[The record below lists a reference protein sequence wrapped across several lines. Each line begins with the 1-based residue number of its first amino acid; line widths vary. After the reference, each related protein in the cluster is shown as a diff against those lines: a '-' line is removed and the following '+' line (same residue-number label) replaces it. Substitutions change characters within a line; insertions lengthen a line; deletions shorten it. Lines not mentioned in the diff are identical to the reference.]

1 MFNKKLFNELKSE
14 KVQILKLLLIK
25 ILQMT
30 TNVAMIFLIGK
41 SIEALISSSFSG
53 SKFILF
59 MLLIMGLN
67 IFLIKIEAGIS
78 YKASYR
84 IKNNLR
90 ERLMKKVFS
99 FKMEYGSKVSI
110 SEVINLGVEGIEQL
124 NLFYSALL
132 PQLLF
137 ALIGPVILF
146 CILSFLNFKIAIIML
161 LLIPLIPIAIMMVQK
176 LAKKVVKTYWKSYT
190 NLSEVF
196 IDFLYGLTSLEVFNA
211 DEDYNDLLNEKAED
225 FRVKTMKLLMMQLN
239 NITVLDLI
247 SYAGSALGII
257 LSIYY
262 YSKGQLSI
270 FAAFSFILL
279 SQEFFLP
286 LRRLGALFHVA
297 MNGITAANSLF
308 EILDLES
315 IEDFKNLIQDEK
327 VDVEVKN
334 LNFSYGEKEILKD
347 LNMKIKSNKI
357 TAIVGES
364 GCGKSTLAKLVGGF
378 ERNYDGE
385 ILYNGLSEIS
395 NDSLNENIMLVDNNP
410 YFFKESLR
418 YNLKMANKNADDDK
432 LRQVLEE
439 VGLYSYFKNIGGL
452 DSILESAGN
461 NLSGGQKQRLAI
473 GRALLKEPKILILD
487 ESISNI
493 DKESEDLILNLI
505 QKLKE
510 KMTIILITHRL
521 NTVLQADY
529 IYYLDNKKV
538 AEEGSFEEIS
548 KGELFSG
555 IYKYQRELEMW
566 GLNEEINWIQ
576 KFNRKTP
583 ISCGW
588 SKVTNV
594 FCHIFWRKW
603 THICDHVAITRLI
616 LPK

>member
-1 MFNKKLFNELKSE
+1 MFNKKLLNELKSE
-14 KVQILKLLLIK
+14 KIQILKLLLIK
-25 ILQMT
+25 IIQMT
-30 TNVAMIFLIGK
+30 ANVAMIFLMGK

-59 MLLIMGLN
+59 MILIIGLN
-67 IFLIKIEAGIS
+67 IFLIKIEASIS

-84 IKNNLR
+84 IKNTLR
-90 ERLMKKVFS
+90 KRLMKKVFS
-99 FKMEYGSKVSI
+99 FKMEYGSKISI

-137 ALIGPVILF
+137 SLIGPLILF
-146 CILSFLNFKIAIIML
+146 FILSFLNFKIAIIML

-211 DEDYNDLLNEKAED
+211 DEDYNDLLNAKAED

-247 SYAGSALGII
+247 SYVGSALGII

-262 YSKGQLSI
+262 YSKGQLSV

-286 LRRLGALFHVA
+286 LRKLGALFHVA

-308 EILDLES
+308 EILDLDS
-315 IEDFKNLIQDEK
+315 IEDFEDLIQDEK
-327 VDVEVKN
+327 VDIEVRN

-364 GCGKSTLAKLVGGF
+364 GCGKSTLAKLVGGL

-410 YFFKESLR
+410 YFFRESLR
-418 YNLKMANKNADDDK
+418 YNLKITNKNADDDK
-432 LRQVLEE
+432 LIEVLEE
-439 VGLYSYFKNIGGL
+439 VGLYSYFKNVGSL

-473 GRALLKEPKILILD
+473 GRVLLKEPKILILD

-521 NTVLQADY
+521 NTVLHADY

-555 IYKYQRELEMW
+555 IYRYQRELEMW
-566 GLNEEINWIQ
+566 GLNEKINWI
-576 KFNRKTP
+576 
-583 ISCGW
+583 
-588 SKVTNV
+588 
-594 FCHIFWRKW
+594 
-603 THICDHVAITRLI
+603 
-616 LPK
+616 

>member
-14 KVQILKLLLIK
+14 KLQILKLLLIK

-137 ALIGPVILF
+137 SLIGPLILF
-146 CILSFLNFKIAIIML
+146 CLLSFLNFQIAIIML

-176 LAKKVVKTYWKSYT
+176 LAKKIVKTYWKSYT

-211 DEDYNDLLNEKAED
+211 DEDYNDLLNQKAED

-308 EILDLES
+308 EILEIES
-315 IEDFKNLIQDEK
+315 IEDFKNLIQDER

-334 LNFSYGEKEILKD
+334 LNFSYGEKEILKG

-418 YNLKMANKNADDDK
+418 YNLKIANKNADDDK

-493 DKESEDLILNLI
+493 DKESEDLILDLI

-555 IYKYQRELEMW
+555 IYRYQRELEMW
-566 GLNEEINWIQ
+566 GLNEEINWI
-576 KFNRKTP
+576 
-583 ISCGW
+583 
-588 SKVTNV
+588 
-594 FCHIFWRKW
+594 
-603 THICDHVAITRLI
+603 
-616 LPK
+616 

>member
-14 KVQILKLLLIK
+14 KLQILKLLLIK

-67 IFLIKIEAGIS
+67 IFLIKIEASIS

-137 ALIGPVILF
+137 SLIGPLILF

-176 LAKKVVKTYWKSYT
+176 IAKKVVKTYWKSYT

-211 DEDYNDLLNEKAED
+211 DEDYNDLLNQKAED

-308 EILDLES
+308 EILEIES
-315 IEDFKNLIQDEK
+315 IEDFENLIQDER

-334 LNFSYGEKEILKD
+334 LNFSYGEKEILRD

-418 YNLKMANKNADDDK
+418 YNLKIANKNADDEK
-432 LRQVLEE
+432 LIEVLEE

-473 GRALLKEPKILILD
+473 GRALLKGPKILILD

-566 GLNEEINWIQ
+566 GLNEEINWI
-576 KFNRKTP
+576 
-583 ISCGW
+583 
-588 SKVTNV
+588 
-594 FCHIFWRKW
+594 
-603 THICDHVAITRLI
+603 
-616 LPK
+616 

>member
-14 KVQILKLLLIK
+14 KLQILKLLLIK

-99 FKMEYGSKVSI
+99 FKMEYGSKISI

-137 ALIGPVILF
+137 SLIGPLILF
-146 CILSFLNFKIAIIML
+146 CILSFLNIKIAIIML
-161 LLIPLIPIAIMMVQK
+161 LLIPLIPLAIMMVQK

-262 YSKGQLSI
+262 YSRGQLSI
-270 FAAFSFILL
+270 FSAFSFILL

-308 EILDLES
+308 EILEIES

-364 GCGKSTLAKLVGGF
+364 GCGKSTLAKLIGGF

-432 LRQVLEE
+432 LRKILEE

-473 GRALLKEPKILILD
+473 GRVLLKEPKILILD

-566 GLNEEINWIQ
+566 GLNEEINWI
-576 KFNRKTP
+576 
-583 ISCGW
+583 
-588 SKVTNV
+588 
-594 FCHIFWRKW
+594 
-603 THICDHVAITRLI
+603 
-616 LPK
+616 

>member
-14 KVQILKLLLIK
+14 KIQILKLLLIK

-30 TNVAMIFLIGK
+30 TNVAMVFLIGK
-41 SIEALISSSFSG
+41 SIEALISSSFIG

-59 MLLIMGLN
+59 MLLIIGLN
-67 IFLIKIEAGIS
+67 IFLIKIEASIS

-137 ALIGPVILF
+137 SLIGPLILF
-146 CILSFLNFKIAIIML
+146 CLLSFLNFKIAIIML

-196 IDFLYGLTSLEVFNA
+196 IDFLYGLTNLEVFNA

-262 YSKGQLSI
+262 YSKGQLSV

-334 LNFSYGEKEILKD
+334 LSFSYGEKEILKD

-418 YNLKMANKNADDDK
+418 YNLKIANKNADDEK
-432 LRQVLEE
+432 LIEVLEE

-510 KMTIILITHRL
+510 EMTIILITHRL

-555 IYKYQRELEMW
+555 IYRYQRELEMW
-566 GLNEEINWIQ
+566 GLNEEINWI
-576 KFNRKTP
+576 
-583 ISCGW
+583 
-588 SKVTNV
+588 
-594 FCHIFWRKW
+594 
-603 THICDHVAITRLI
+603 
-616 LPK
+616 

>member
-14 KVQILKLLLIK
+14 KLQILKLLLIK

-59 MLLIMGLN
+59 MLLIIGLN
-67 IFLIKIEAGIS
+67 IFLIKIESSIS

-137 ALIGPVILF
+137 SLIGPLILF

-161 LLIPLIPIAIMMVQK
+161 LLIPLIPLAIMMVQK

-247 SYAGSALGII
+247 SYTGSALGII

-308 EILDLES
+308 EILEIES
-315 IEDFKNLIQDEK
+315 IEDFKNVLKDEK

-334 LNFSYGEKEILKD
+334 LSFSYGEKEILKD

-418 YNLKMANKNADDDK
+418 YNLKIANKNADDEK
-432 LRQVLEE
+432 LIEVLEE

-510 KMTIILITHRL
+510 EMTIILITHRL

-555 IYKYQRELEMW
+555 IYRYQRELEMW
-566 GLNEEINWIQ
+566 GLNEEINWI
-576 KFNRKTP
+576 
-583 ISCGW
+583 
-588 SKVTNV
+588 
-594 FCHIFWRKW
+594 
-603 THICDHVAITRLI
+603 
-616 LPK
+616 

>member
-357 TAIVGES
+357 TAIVGKS

-566 GLNEEINWIQ
+566 GLNEEIN
-576 KFNRKTP
+576 
-583 ISCGW
+583 
-588 SKVTNV
+588 
-594 FCHIFWRKW
+594 
-603 THICDHVAITRLI
+603 
-616 LPK
+616 

>member
-14 KVQILKLLLIK
+14 KIQILKLLLIK
-25 ILQMT
+25 IIQMT

-59 MLLIMGLN
+59 MLLLIGLN
-67 IFLIKIEAGIS
+67 IFLIKIEASIS

-99 FKMEYGSKVSI
+99 FKMEYGSKISI

-137 ALIGPVILF
+137 SLIGPLILF

-176 LAKKVVKTYWKSYT
+176 LAKKIVKTYWKSYT

-211 DEDYNDLLNEKAED
+211 DEDYNDLLNQKAED

-262 YSKGQLSI
+262 YSKGQLSV

-308 EILDLES
+308 EILEIES
-315 IEDFKNLIQDEK
+315 IEDFKNLIQDER

-334 LNFSYGEKEILKD
+334 LNFSYGEKEILKG

-418 YNLKMANKNADDDK
+418 YNLKIANKNVDDEK
-432 LRQVLEE
+432 LIEVLEE

-510 KMTIILITHRL
+510 KMSIILITHRL

-555 IYKYQRELEMW
+555 IYRYQRGLEMW
-566 GLNEEINWIQ
+566 GLNEEIN
-576 KFNRKTP
+576 
-583 ISCGW
+583 
-588 SKVTNV
+588 
-594 FCHIFWRKW
+594 
-603 THICDHVAITRLI
+603 
-616 LPK
+616 

>member
-1 MFNKKLFNELKSE
+1 MFNKKLFNELRSE
-14 KVQILKLLLIK
+14 KIQILKLLLIK
-25 ILQMT
+25 IIQMA

-41 SIEALISSSFSG
+41 SIESVINANFSG
-53 SKFILF
+53 LKYIIL
-59 MLLIMGLN
+59 MLLIIGLN
-67 IFLIKIEAGIS
+67 IFLIKIEASIS

-84 IKNNLR
+84 IKNTLR

-99 FKMEYGSKVSI
+99 FKMEYGSKISI

-137 ALIGPVILF
+137 SLIGPLILF
-146 CILSFLNFKIAIIML
+146 FILSFLNFKIAIIML

-262 YSKGQLSI
+262 YSKGQLSV
-270 FAAFSFILL
+270 FVAFSFILL

-308 EILDLES
+308 EILELES
-315 IEDFKNLIQDEK
+315 IEDFKDVIKEEK
-327 VDVEVKN
+327 VDVEIRN
-334 LNFSYGEKEILKD
+334 LNFSYKEKEGLKD

-364 GCGKSTLAKLVGGF
+364 GCGKSTLAKLVAGL
-378 ERNYDGE
+378 EINYDGE

-418 YNLKMANKNADDDK
+418 YNLKIANKNADDDK
-432 LRQVLEE
+432 LIEVLEE

-473 GRALLKEPKILILD
+473 GRVLLKEPKILILD

-555 IYKYQRELEMW
+555 IYRYQRELEMW
-566 GLNEEINWIQ
+566 GLNEEINWI
-576 KFNRKTP
+576 
-583 ISCGW
+583 
-588 SKVTNV
+588 
-594 FCHIFWRKW
+594 
-603 THICDHVAITRLI
+603 
-616 LPK
+616 

>member
-14 KVQILKLLLIK
+14 KIQILKLLLIK
-25 ILQMT
+25 IIQMT

-59 MLLIMGLN
+59 MLLLIGLN
-67 IFLIKIEAGIS
+67 IFLIKIEASIS

-99 FKMEYGSKVSI
+99 FKMEYGSKISI

-137 ALIGPVILF
+137 SLIGPIILF
-146 CILSFLNFKIAIIML
+146 CILSFLDFKIAIIML
-161 LLIPLIPIAIMMVQK
+161 LLIPLIPLAIMMVQK
-176 LAKKVVKTYWKSYT
+176 VAKKVVKTYWKSYT

-262 YSKGQLSI
+262 YSRGQLSV

-308 EILDLES
+308 EILEIES
-315 IEDFKNLIQDEK
+315 IEDFEDLLKDEK

-334 LNFSYGEKEILKD
+334 LSFSYGEKEVLKD

-395 NDSLNENIMLVDNNP
+395 NDSLNENIMLVDNTP

-432 LRQVLEE
+432 LRKVLEE

-473 GRALLKEPKILILD
+473 GRALLKGPKILILD

-566 GLNEEINWIQ
+566 GLNEEIN
-576 KFNRKTP
+576 
-583 ISCGW
+583 
-588 SKVTNV
+588 
-594 FCHIFWRKW
+594 
-603 THICDHVAITRLI
+603 
-616 LPK
+616 

>member
-14 KVQILKLLLIK
+14 KIQILKLLLIK
-25 ILQMT
+25 IIQMT

-59 MLLIMGLN
+59 MLLLIGLN
-67 IFLIKIEAGIS
+67 IFLIKIEASIS

-99 FKMEYGSKVSI
+99 FKMEYGSKISI

-137 ALIGPVILF
+137 SLIGPIILF
-146 CILSFLNFKIAIIML
+146 CILSFLDFKIAIIML
-161 LLIPLIPIAIMMVQK
+161 LLIPLIPLAIMMVQK

-262 YSKGQLSI
+262 YSRGQLSV

-308 EILDLES
+308 EILEIES
-315 IEDFKNLIQDEK
+315 IEDFEDLLKDEK

-334 LNFSYGEKEILKD
+334 LSFSYGEKEVLKD
-347 LNMKIKSNKI
+347 LNMKITSNKI

-432 LRQVLEE
+432 LIEVLEE

-555 IYKYQRELEMW
+555 IYRYQKELEMW
-566 GLNEEINWIQ
+566 GLNEEINWI
-576 KFNRKTP
+576 
-583 ISCGW
+583 
-588 SKVTNV
+588 
-594 FCHIFWRKW
+594 
-603 THICDHVAITRLI
+603 
-616 LPK
+616 

>member
-14 KVQILKLLLIK
+14 KLQILKLLLIK
-25 ILQMT
+25 IIQMT

-67 IFLIKIEAGIS
+67 IFLIKIEASIS

-99 FKMEYGSKVSI
+99 FKMEYGSKISI

-137 ALIGPVILF
+137 ALIGPIILF

-262 YSKGQLSI
+262 YYKGQLSV

-308 EILDLES
+308 EILEIES

-334 LNFSYGEKEILKD
+334 LSFSYGGKEILKD

-378 ERNYDGE
+378 ERNYDGD

-432 LRQVLEE
+432 LIEVLEE

-529 IYYLDNKKV
+529 IYYLDNKKI

-555 IYKYQRELEMW
+555 IYRYQRELEMW
-566 GLNEEINWIQ
+566 GLNEEINWI
-576 KFNRKTP
+576 
-583 ISCGW
+583 
-588 SKVTNV
+588 
-594 FCHIFWRKW
+594 
-603 THICDHVAITRLI
+603 
-616 LPK
+616 

>member
-1 MFNKKLFNELKSE
+1 MFNKKLFNELRSE
-14 KVQILKLLLIK
+14 KIQILKLLLIK
-25 ILQMT
+25 IIQMA

-41 SIEALISSSFSG
+41 SIESVINANFSG
-53 SKFILF
+53 LKYIIL
-59 MLLIMGLN
+59 MLLIIGLN
-67 IFLIKIEAGIS
+67 IFLIKIESSIS
-78 YKASYR
+78 YNASYR
-84 IKNNLR
+84 IKNTLR
-90 ERLMKKVFS
+90 ERLINKVFS
-99 FKMEYGSKVSI
+99 FKMEYGSKISI

-137 ALIGPVILF
+137 SLIGPVILF
-146 CILSFLNFKIAIIML
+146 IILSFLNLKIALTMFL
-161 LLIPLIPIAIMMVQK
+161 LVPLIPIAIIMVQK
-176 LAKKVVKTYWKSYT
+176 IAKKVVKNYWKSYT

-196 IDFLYGLTSLEVFNA
+196 IDFLYGLTNLEVFNA
-211 DEDYNDLLNEKAED
+211 DEEYNNLLNEKAED
-225 FRVKTMKLLMMQLN
+225 FRIKTMKVLMMQLN

-262 YSKGQLSI
+262 YSKGQLSV
-270 FAAFSFILL
+270 FVAFSFILL

-308 EILDLES
+308 EILEIES
-315 IEDFKNLIQDEK
+315 IEDFEDVIKDEK

-334 LNFSYGEKEILKD
+334 LSFSYREKEILKD

-432 LRQVLEE
+432 LIEVLEE
-439 VGLYSYFKNIGGL
+439 VGLYSYFKNTGGL

-473 GRALLKEPKILILD
+473 GRVLLKEPKILILD

-538 AEEGSFEEIS
+538 AEEGSFEELS

-566 GLNEEINWIQ
+566 GLNEEIN
-576 KFNRKTP
+576 
-583 ISCGW
+583 
-588 SKVTNV
+588 
-594 FCHIFWRKW
+594 
-603 THICDHVAITRLI
+603 
-616 LPK
+616 

>member
-14 KVQILKLLLIK
+14 KLQILKLLLIK

-67 IFLIKIEAGIS
+67 IFLIKIEASIS

-137 ALIGPVILF
+137 SLIGPLILF
-146 CILSFLNFKIAIIML
+146 CILSFLNFQIAIIML
-161 LLIPLIPIAIMMVQK
+161 LLIPLIPLAIMMVQK

-262 YSKGQLSI
+262 YSRGQLSI

-308 EILDLES
+308 EILEIES
-315 IEDFKNLIQDEK
+315 IEDFKNLIQYEK

-385 ILYNGLSEIS
+385 ILYSGLIKIS

-432 LRQVLEE
+432 LIEVLEE

-529 IYYLDNKKV
+529 IYYLDDKKV

-555 IYKYQRELEMW
+555 IYRYQRELEMW
-566 GLNEEINWIQ
+566 GLNEEIN
-576 KFNRKTP
+576 
-583 ISCGW
+583 
-588 SKVTNV
+588 
-594 FCHIFWRKW
+594 
-603 THICDHVAITRLI
+603 
-616 LPK
+616 

>member
-14 KVQILKLLLIK
+14 KLQILKLLLIK

-67 IFLIKIEAGIS
+67 IFLIKIEASIS

-137 ALIGPVILF
+137 SLIGPLILF

-239 NITVLDLI
+239 NITALDLI

-262 YSKGQLSI
+262 YSKGQLSV

-308 EILDLES
+308 EILEIES
-315 IEDFKNLIQDEK
+315 IEDFKNVLKDEK

-364 GCGKSTLAKLVGGF
+364 GCGKSTLAKLIGGF

-418 YNLKMANKNADDDK
+418 YNLKIANKNADDDK
-432 LRQVLEE
+432 LIEVLEE

-555 IYKYQRELEMW
+555 IYRYQRELEMW
-566 GLNEEINWIQ
+566 GLNEEIN
-576 KFNRKTP
+576 
-583 ISCGW
+583 
-588 SKVTNV
+588 
-594 FCHIFWRKW
+594 
-603 THICDHVAITRLI
+603 
-616 LPK
+616 

>member
-14 KVQILKLLLIK
+14 KLQILKLLLIK

-59 MLLIMGLN
+59 MLLIIGLN
-67 IFLIKIEAGIS
+67 IFLIKIEASIS

-84 IKNNLR
+84 IKNTLR

-137 ALIGPVILF
+137 SLIGPLILF

-247 SYAGSALGII
+247 SYTGSALGII

-308 EILDLES
+308 EILEIES
-315 IEDFKNLIQDEK
+315 IEDFKNVLKDEK

-334 LNFSYGEKEILKD
+334 LSFSYGEKEILKD

-378 ERNYDGE
+378 ERNYNGE

-432 LRQVLEE
+432 LIEVLEE

-555 IYKYQRELEMW
+555 IYRYQKELEMW
-566 GLNEEINWIQ
+566 GLNEEIN
-576 KFNRKTP
+576 
-583 ISCGW
+583 
-588 SKVTNV
+588 
-594 FCHIFWRKW
+594 
-603 THICDHVAITRLI
+603 
-616 LPK
+616 

>member
-14 KVQILKLLLIK
+14 KIQILKLLLIK

-59 MLLIMGLN
+59 MLILIGLN
-67 IFLIKIEAGIS
+67 VFLIKIEASIS

-137 ALIGPVILF
+137 SLIGPLILF
-146 CILSFLNFKIAIIML
+146 CILSFLNIKIAIIML

-262 YSKGQLSI
+262 YSKGQLSV

-327 VDVEVKN
+327 VGVEVKN

-364 GCGKSTLAKLVGGF
+364 GCGKSTLAKLIGGL

-385 ILYNGLSEIS
+385 MLYNGLSEIS

-432 LRQVLEE
+432 LIEVLEE

-521 NTVLQADY
+521 NTVLQADH

-548 KGELFSG
+548 NGELFSG
-555 IYKYQRELEMW
+555 IYRYQRELEMW
-566 GLNEEINWIQ
+566 GLNEEIN
-576 KFNRKTP
+576 
-583 ISCGW
+583 
-588 SKVTNV
+588 
-594 FCHIFWRKW
+594 
-603 THICDHVAITRLI
+603 
-616 LPK
+616 

>member
-1 MFNKKLFNELKSE
+1 MFNKKLFNELRSE
-14 KVQILKLLLIK
+14 KIQILKLLLIK
-25 ILQMT
+25 IIQMA

-41 SIEALISSSFSG
+41 SIESVINANFSG
-53 SKFILF
+53 LKYIIL
-59 MLLIMGLN
+59 MLLIIGLN
-67 IFLIKIEAGIS
+67 IFLIKIESSIS
-78 YKASYR
+78 YNASYR
-84 IKNNLR
+84 IKNTLR
-90 ERLMKKVFS
+90 ERLINKVFS
-99 FKMEYGSKVSI
+99 FKMEYGSKISI

-137 ALIGPVILF
+137 SLIGPLILF
-146 CILSFLNFKIAIIML
+146 FILSFLNFKIAIIML
-161 LLIPLIPIAIMMVQK
+161 LLIPLIPLAIMMVQK

-262 YSKGQLSI
+262 YSKGQISV
-270 FAAFSFILL
+270 FTAFSFILL

-308 EILDLES
+308 EILEIES
-315 IEDFKNLIQDEK
+315 IEDFEDVIKDEK

-334 LNFSYGEKEILKD
+334 LSFSYREKEILKD

-432 LRQVLEE
+432 LIEVLEE
-439 VGLYSYFKNIGGL
+439 VGLYSYFKNTGGL

-473 GRALLKEPKILILD
+473 GRVLLKEPKILILD

-538 AEEGSFEEIS
+538 AEEGSFEELS

-566 GLNEEINWIQ
+566 GLNEEIN
-576 KFNRKTP
+576 
-583 ISCGW
+583 
-588 SKVTNV
+588 
-594 FCHIFWRKW
+594 
-603 THICDHVAITRLI
+603 
-616 LPK
+616 

>member
-14 KVQILKLLLIK
+14 KLQILKLLLIK

-59 MLLIMGLN
+59 MLLIIGLN
-67 IFLIKIEAGIS
+67 IFLIKIEASIS

-84 IKNNLR
+84 IKNTLR

-137 ALIGPVILF
+137 SLIGPLILF
-146 CILSFLNFKIAIIML
+146 FILSFLNFKIAIIML

-262 YSKGQLSI
+262 YSRGQLSV

-315 IEDFKNLIQDEK
+315 IEDFKNIIQDEK

-395 NDSLNENIMLVDNNP
+395 NDSLNENIMLVDNTP

-432 LRQVLEE
+432 LIEVLEE

-473 GRALLKEPKILILD
+473 GRVLLKEPKILILD

-555 IYKYQRELEMW
+555 IYRYQRELEMW
-566 GLNEEINWIQ
+566 GLNEEIN
-576 KFNRKTP
+576 
-583 ISCGW
+583 
-588 SKVTNV
+588 
-594 FCHIFWRKW
+594 
-603 THICDHVAITRLI
+603 
-616 LPK
+616 

>member
-14 KVQILKLLLIK
+14 KLQILKLLLIK

-59 MLLIMGLN
+59 MLLIIGLN
-67 IFLIKIEAGIS
+67 IFLIKIEASIS

-137 ALIGPVILF
+137 SLIGPLILF

-161 LLIPLIPIAIMMVQK
+161 LLIPLIPLAIMMVQK

-262 YSKGQLSI
+262 YSKGQLSV

-308 EILDLES
+308 EILEIES

-334 LNFSYGEKEILKD
+334 LSFSYREKEILKD

-432 LRQVLEE
+432 LIEVLEE
-439 VGLYSYFKNIGGL
+439 VGLYSYFKNTGGL

-473 GRALLKEPKILILD
+473 GRVLLKEPKILILD

-538 AEEGSFEEIS
+538 AEEGSFEELS

-566 GLNEEINWIQ
+566 GLNEEINWI
-576 KFNRKTP
+576 
-583 ISCGW
+583 
-588 SKVTNV
+588 
-594 FCHIFWRKW
+594 
-603 THICDHVAITRLI
+603 
-616 LPK
+616 

>member
-1 MFNKKLFNELKSE
+1 
-14 KVQILKLLLIK
+14 
-25 ILQMT
+25 MT
-30 TNVAMIFLIGK
+30 SNVAMIFLIGK

-59 MLLIMGLN
+59 MLLLIGLN
-67 IFLIKIEAGIS
+67 IFLIKIEASIS

-84 IKNNLR
+84 IKNTLR

-99 FKMEYGSKVSI
+99 FKMEYGNKISI

-137 ALIGPVILF
+137 SLIGPLILF

-161 LLIPLIPIAIMMVQK
+161 LLIPLIPLAIMMVQK

-262 YSKGQLSI
+262 YSKGQLSV

-308 EILDLES
+308 EILEIES
-315 IEDFKNLIQDEK
+315 IEDFEEVLKDEK

-334 LNFSYGEKEILKD
+334 LSFSYGEKKILKD

-432 LRQVLEE
+432 LIEVLEE
-439 VGLYSYFKNIGGL
+439 VGLYSYFKNTGGL

-473 GRALLKEPKILILD
+473 GRVLLKEPKILILD

-566 GLNEEINWIQ
+566 GLNEEIN
-576 KFNRKTP
+576 
-583 ISCGW
+583 
-588 SKVTNV
+588 
-594 FCHIFWRKW
+594 
-603 THICDHVAITRLI
+603 
-616 LPK
+616 

>member
-14 KVQILKLLLIK
+14 KLQILKLLLIK

-59 MLLIMGLN
+59 MLLIIGLN

-137 ALIGPVILF
+137 ALIGPIILF

-247 SYAGSALGII
+247 SYTGSALGII

-308 EILDLES
+308 EILEIES
-315 IEDFKNLIQDEK
+315 IDDFEDLLKDEK

-334 LNFSYGEKEILKD
+334 LSFSYGEKEVLKD

-432 LRQVLEE
+432 LIEVLEE

-493 DKESEDLILNLI
+493 DKESEDLILDLI

-555 IYKYQRELEMW
+555 IYRYQRELEMW
-566 GLNEEINWIQ
+566 GLNEEIN
-576 KFNRKTP
+576 
-583 ISCGW
+583 
-588 SKVTNV
+588 
-594 FCHIFWRKW
+594 
-603 THICDHVAITRLI
+603 
-616 LPK
+616 

>member
-1 MFNKKLFNELKSE
+1 MFNKKLFNELRSE
-14 KVQILKLLLIK
+14 KIQILKLLLIK
-25 ILQMT
+25 IIQMA

-41 SIEALISSSFSG
+41 SIESVINANFSG
-53 SKFILF
+53 LKYIIL
-59 MLLIMGLN
+59 MLLIIGLN
-67 IFLIKIEAGIS
+67 IFLIKIESSIS
-78 YKASYR
+78 YNASYR
-84 IKNNLR
+84 IKNTLR
-90 ERLMKKVFS
+90 ERLINKVFS
-99 FKMEYGSKVSI
+99 FKMEYGSKISI

-137 ALIGPVILF
+137 SLIGPVILF
-146 CILSFLNFKIAIIML
+146 IILSFLNLKIAITMFL
-161 LLIPLIPIAIMMVQK
+161 LVPLIPIAIIMVQK
-176 LAKKVVKTYWKSYT
+176 IAKKVVKNYWKSYT

-225 FRVKTMKLLMMQLN
+225 FRVKTMKVLMMQLN

-262 YSKGQLSI
+262 YSRGQLSV

-308 EILDLES
+308 EILEIES
-315 IEDFKNLIQDEK
+315 IEDFEDVIKDEK

-334 LNFSYGEKEILKD
+334 LSFSYREKEILKD

-432 LRQVLEE
+432 LIEVLEE
-439 VGLYSYFKNIGGL
+439 VGLYSYFKNTGGL

-473 GRALLKEPKILILD
+473 GRVLLKEPKILILD

-538 AEEGSFEEIS
+538 AEEGSFEELS

-566 GLNEEINWIQ
+566 GLNEEINWI
-576 KFNRKTP
+576 
-583 ISCGW
+583 
-588 SKVTNV
+588 
-594 FCHIFWRKW
+594 
-603 THICDHVAITRLI
+603 
-616 LPK
+616 

>member
-1 MFNKKLFNELKSE
+1 MFNKKLFNELRSE
-14 KVQILKLLLIK
+14 KIQILRLLLIK
-25 ILQMT
+25 IIQMS
-30 TNVAMIFLIGK
+30 TNVAMILLVGK
-41 SIEALISSSFSG
+41 SIESIINSSFSG
-53 SKFILF
+53 RKFILF
-59 MLLIMGLN
+59 MFLIIGLN
-67 IFLIKIEAGIS
+67 IFLIKIESSIS

-84 IKNNLR
+84 IKNTLR
-90 ERLMKKVFS
+90 ERLINKVFS
-99 FKMEYGSKVSI
+99 FKMEYGSKISI

-137 ALIGPVILF
+137 SLIGPLILF
-146 CILSFLNFKIAIIML
+146 FILSFLNFKIAIIML

-262 YSKGQLSI
+262 YSKGQISV
-270 FAAFSFILL
+270 FTAFSFILL

-308 EILDLES
+308 EILEIES
-315 IEDFKNLIQDEK
+315 IEDFEDVIKDEK

-334 LNFSYGEKEILKD
+334 LSFSYREKEILKD

-432 LRQVLEE
+432 LIEVLEE
-439 VGLYSYFKNIGGL
+439 VGLYSYFKNTGGL

-473 GRALLKEPKILILD
+473 GRVLLKEPKILILD

-538 AEEGSFEEIS
+538 AEEGSFEELS

-555 IYKYQRELEMW
+555 IYNYQRELEMW
-566 GLNEEINWIQ
+566 VLNE
-576 KFNRKTP
+576 
-583 ISCGW
+583 
-588 SKVTNV
+588 
-594 FCHIFWRKW
+594 
-603 THICDHVAITRLI
+603 AIH
-616 LPK
+616 

>member
-14 KVQILKLLLIK
+14 KIQILKLLLIK
-25 ILQMT
+25 IIQMT

-59 MLLIMGLN
+59 MLLLIGLN
-67 IFLIKIEAGIS
+67 IFLIKIEASIS

-99 FKMEYGSKVSI
+99 FKMEYGSKISI

-137 ALIGPVILF
+137 SLIGPIILF

-161 LLIPLIPIAIMMVQK
+161 LLIPLIPLAIMMVQK

-262 YSKGQLSI
+262 YSKGQLSV

-334 LNFSYGEKEILKD
+334 LSFSYGEKEILKD

-364 GCGKSTLAKLVGGF
+364 GCGKSTLAKLIGGF

-395 NDSLNENIMLVDNNP
+395 NDSLNENIMLVDNTP

-432 LRQVLEE
+432 LIEVLEE

-555 IYKYQRELEMW
+555 IYRYQRELEMW
-566 GLNEEINWIQ
+566 GLNEEIN
-576 KFNRKTP
+576 
-583 ISCGW
+583 
-588 SKVTNV
+588 
-594 FCHIFWRKW
+594 
-603 THICDHVAITRLI
+603 
-616 LPK
+616 

>member
-14 KVQILKLLLIK
+14 KLQILKLLLIK

-53 SKFILF
+53 SNFILF
-59 MLLIMGLN
+59 MLLIIGLN
-67 IFLIKIEAGIS
+67 IFLIKIEASIS

-99 FKMEYGSKVSI
+99 FKMEYGSKISI

-137 ALIGPVILF
+137 SLIGPLILF

-161 LLIPLIPIAIMMVQK
+161 LLIPLIPLAIMMVQK

-262 YSKGQLSI
+262 YSKGQLSV

-308 EILDLES
+308 EILEIES

-364 GCGKSTLAKLVGGF
+364 GCGKSTLAKLIGGF

-432 LRQVLEE
+432 LRKILEE

-473 GRALLKEPKILILD
+473 GRVLLKEPKILILD

-555 IYKYQRELEMW
+555 IYRYQRELEMW
-566 GLNEEINWIQ
+566 GLNEEIN
-576 KFNRKTP
+576 
-583 ISCGW
+583 
-588 SKVTNV
+588 
-594 FCHIFWRKW
+594 
-603 THICDHVAITRLI
+603 
-616 LPK
+616 

>member
-14 KVQILKLLLIK
+14 KIQILKLLLIK

-30 TNVAMIFLIGK
+30 TNVAMVFLIGK
-41 SIEALISSSFSG
+41 SIEALISSSFIG

-59 MLLIMGLN
+59 MLLIIGLN
-67 IFLIKIEAGIS
+67 IFLIKIEASIS

-137 ALIGPVILF
+137 SLIGPLILF
-146 CILSFLNFKIAIIML
+146 CLLSFLNFKIAIIML

-196 IDFLYGLTSLEVFNA
+196 IDFLYGLTNLEVFNA

-262 YSKGQLSI
+262 YSKGQLSV

-334 LNFSYGEKEILKD
+334 LSFSYGEKEILKD

-364 GCGKSTLAKLVGGF
+364 GCGKSTLAKLIGGF

-432 LRQVLEE
+432 LIEVLEE

-555 IYKYQRELEMW
+555 IYRYQRELEMW
-566 GLNEEINWIQ
+566 GLNEEINWI
-576 KFNRKTP
+576 
-583 ISCGW
+583 
-588 SKVTNV
+588 
-594 FCHIFWRKW
+594 
-603 THICDHVAITRLI
+603 
-616 LPK
+616 

>member
-53 SKFILF
+53 SNFILF
-59 MLLIMGLN
+59 MLLIIGLN
-67 IFLIKIEAGIS
+67 IFLIKIEASIS

-137 ALIGPVILF
+137 SLIGPLILF
-146 CILSFLNFKIAIIML
+146 CLLSFLNFKIAIIML

-196 IDFLYGLTSLEVFNA
+196 IDFLYGLTNLEVFNA

-262 YSKGQLSI
+262 YSKGQLSV

-334 LNFSYGEKEILKD
+334 LSFSYGEKEILKD

-364 GCGKSTLAKLVGGF
+364 GCGKSTLAKLIGGF

-395 NDSLNENIMLVDNNP
+395 NDSLNENIMLVDNTP

-432 LRQVLEE
+432 LIEVLEE

-555 IYKYQRELEMW
+555 IYRYQRELEMW
-566 GLNEEINWIQ
+566 GLNEEIN
-576 KFNRKTP
+576 
-583 ISCGW
+583 
-588 SKVTNV
+588 
-594 FCHIFWRKW
+594 
-603 THICDHVAITRLI
+603 
-616 LPK
+616 

>member
-1 MFNKKLFNELKSE
+1 MFNKKLFNELRSE
-14 KVQILKLLLIK
+14 KIQILRLLLIK
-25 ILQMT
+25 IIQMA

-41 SIEALISSSFSG
+41 SIESIINSNFSG

-59 MLLIMGLN
+59 MSLIMGLN
-67 IFLIKIEAGIS
+67 IFLIKIEASIS
-78 YKASYR
+78 YKVSYR
-84 IKNNLR
+84 IKNTLR

-137 ALIGPVILF
+137 SLIGPVILF
-146 CILSFLNFKIAIIML
+146 IILSFLNLKIALTML
-161 LLIPLIPIAIMMVQK
+161 LLIPLIPLAIMMVQK

-225 FRVKTMKLLMMQLN
+225 FRVKTMKVLMMQLN

-262 YSKGQLSI
+262 YSRGQLSV

-308 EILDLES
+308 EILEIES
-315 IEDFKNLIQDEK
+315 IEDFEDVIKDEK

-334 LNFSYGEKEILKD
+334 LSFSYREKEILKD

-432 LRQVLEE
+432 LIEVLEE
-439 VGLYSYFKNIGGL
+439 VGLYSYFKNTGGL

-473 GRALLKEPKILILD
+473 GRVLLKEPKILILD

-538 AEEGSFEEIS
+538 AEEGSFEEIN
-548 KGELFSG
+548 KGKLFSS
-555 IYKYQRELEMW
+555 IYSYQRELEMW
-566 GLNEEINWIQ
+566 GLNEEIN
-576 KFNRKTP
+576 
-583 ISCGW
+583 
-588 SKVTNV
+588 
-594 FCHIFWRKW
+594 
-603 THICDHVAITRLI
+603 
-616 LPK
+616 

>member
-14 KVQILKLLLIK
+14 KLQILKLLLIK

-378 ERNYDGE
+378 ERNYDGD

-473 GRALLKEPKILILD
+473 GRVLLKEPKILILD

-566 GLNEEINWIQ
+566 GLNEEIN
-576 KFNRKTP
+576 
-583 ISCGW
+583 
-588 SKVTNV
+588 
-594 FCHIFWRKW
+594 
-603 THICDHVAITRLI
+603 
-616 LPK
+616 

>member
-1 MFNKKLFNELKSE
+1 MFNKKLFNELRSE
-14 KVQILKLLLIK
+14 KIQILKLLLIK
-25 ILQMT
+25 IIQMA

-41 SIEALISSSFSG
+41 SIESVINANFSG
-53 SKFILF
+53 LKYIIL
-59 MLLIMGLN
+59 MLLIIGLN
-67 IFLIKIEAGIS
+67 IFLIKIESSIS
-78 YKASYR
+78 YNASYR
-84 IKNNLR
+84 IKNTLR
-90 ERLMKKVFS
+90 ERLINKVFS
-99 FKMEYGSKVSI
+99 FKMEYGSKISI

-137 ALIGPVILF
+137 SLIGPVILF
-146 CILSFLNFKIAIIML
+146 IILSFLNLKIAITMFL
-161 LLIPLIPIAIMMVQK
+161 LVPLIPLAIIMVQK
-176 LAKKVVKTYWKSYT
+176 IAKKVVKNYWKSYT

-196 IDFLYGLTSLEVFNA
+196 IDFLYGLTNLEVFNA
-211 DEDYNDLLNEKAED
+211 DEAYNNLLNEKAED
-225 FRVKTMKLLMMQLN
+225 FRIKTMKVLMMQLN

-262 YSKGQLSI
+262 YSKGQLSV
-270 FAAFSFILL
+270 FVAFSFILL

-308 EILDLES
+308 EILELES
-315 IEDFKNLIQDEK
+315 IEDFKDVIKEEK
-327 VDVEVKN
+327 VDVEIRN
-334 LNFSYGEKEILKD
+334 LNFSYKEKEVLKD

-364 GCGKSTLAKLVGGF
+364 GCGKSTLAKIVAGF
-378 ERNYDGE
+378 QRNYDGE
-385 ILYNGLSEIS
+385 ILYNDLSEIS

-418 YNLKMANKNADDDK
+418 YNLKIANKKANDDK
-432 LRQVLEE
+432 LIEVLEE

-473 GRALLKEPKILILD
+473 GRVLLKEPKILILD

-493 DKESEDLILNLI
+493 DKESEDLILNI
-505 QKLKE
+505 MKKLKE

-521 NTVLQADY
+521 NTVVHADY

-538 AEEGSFEEIS
+538 AEEGNFEEIN
-548 KGELFSG
+548 KGKLFSS
-555 IYKYQRELEMW
+555 IYSYQRELEMW
-566 GLNEEINWIQ
+566 GLNEEINWI
-576 KFNRKTP
+576 
-583 ISCGW
+583 
-588 SKVTNV
+588 
-594 FCHIFWRKW
+594 
-603 THICDHVAITRLI
+603 
-616 LPK
+616 

>member
-14 KVQILKLLLIK
+14 KIQILKLLLIK
-25 ILQMT
+25 IIQMT

-59 MLLIMGLN
+59 MLLLIGLN
-67 IFLIKIEAGIS
+67 IFLIKIEASIS

-99 FKMEYGSKVSI
+99 FKMEYGSKISI

-137 ALIGPVILF
+137 SLIGPIILF
-146 CILSFLNFKIAIIML
+146 CILSFLDFKIAIIML
-161 LLIPLIPIAIMMVQK
+161 LLIPLIPLAIMMVQK

-262 YSKGQLSI
+262 YSRGQLSV

-308 EILDLES
+308 EILEIES
-315 IEDFKNLIQDEK
+315 IEDFEDLLKDEK

-334 LNFSYGEKEILKD
+334 LSFSYGEKEVLKD

-364 GCGKSTLAKLVGGF
+364 GCGKSTLAKLVGGI

-432 LRQVLEE
+432 LRKVLEE
-439 VGLYSYFKNIGGL
+439 VGLYSYFKNTGGL

-473 GRALLKEPKILILD
+473 GRVLLKEPKILILD

-493 DKESEDLILNLI
+493 DKESEDLILSLI

-566 GLNEEINWIQ
+566 GLNEEINWI
-576 KFNRKTP
+576 
-583 ISCGW
+583 
-588 SKVTNV
+588 
-594 FCHIFWRKW
+594 
-603 THICDHVAITRLI
+603 
-616 LPK
+616 

>member
-14 KVQILKLLLIK
+14 KLQILKLLLIK

-59 MLLIMGLN
+59 MLMIIGLN
-67 IFLIKIEAGIS
+67 IFLIKIESSIS

-84 IKNNLR
+84 IKNTLR

-137 ALIGPVILF
+137 SLIGPLILF
-146 CILSFLNFKIAIIML
+146 CLLSFLNFKIAIIML

-196 IDFLYGLTSLEVFNA
+196 IDFLYGLTNLEVFNA

-262 YSKGQLSI
+262 YSRGQLSV

-308 EILDLES
+308 EILEIES
-315 IEDFKNLIQDEK
+315 IDDFEDLLKDEK

-334 LNFSYGEKEILKD
+334 LSFSYGEKEVLKD

-432 LRQVLEE
+432 LIEVLEE

-555 IYKYQRELEMW
+555 IYRYQRELEMW
-566 GLNEEINWIQ
+566 GLNEEIN
-576 KFNRKTP
+576 
-583 ISCGW
+583 
-588 SKVTNV
+588 
-594 FCHIFWRKW
+594 
-603 THICDHVAITRLI
+603 
-616 LPK
+616 

>member
-1 MFNKKLFNELKSE
+1 
-14 KVQILKLLLIK
+14 
-25 ILQMT
+25 
-30 TNVAMIFLIGK
+30 
-41 SIEALISSSFSG
+41 
-53 SKFILF
+53 
-59 MLLIMGLN
+59 
-67 IFLIKIEAGIS
+67 
-78 YKASYR
+78 
-84 IKNNLR
+84 
-90 ERLMKKVFS
+90 MKKVFS
-99 FKMEYGSKVSI
+99 FKMEYGSKISI

-137 ALIGPVILF
+137 SLIGPLILF
-146 CILSFLNFKIAIIML
+146 FILSFLNFKIAITML

-190 NLSEVF
+190 KLSEVF
-196 IDFLYGLTSLEVFNA
+196 IDFLYGLTSLEIFNA
-211 DEDYNDLLNEKAED
+211 DEEYNDLLNDKAED
-225 FRVKTMKLLMMQLN
+225 FRSKTMKLLMMQLN

-247 SYAGSALGII
+247 SYAGSALGIV
-257 LSIYY
+257 LSIFY
-262 YSKGQLSI
+262 YSKNQLSI

-308 EILDLES
+308 EILEIES
-315 IEDFKNLIQDEK
+315 IEDFEDVIKDEK
-327 VDVEVKN
+327 VDIEIRN

-347 LNMKIKSNKI
+347 LNMKIKSKKI

-378 ERNYDGE
+378 QRNYDGE
-385 ILYNGLSEIS
+385 IFYNGLSEIS

-418 YNLKMANKNADDDK
+418 YNLKIANKNADDKK
-432 LRQVLEE
+432 LVEILEE

-473 GRALLKEPKILILD
+473 GRVLLKEPKILILD

-493 DKESEDLILNLI
+493 DKESEDLILKLI

-521 NTVLQADY
+521 NTVIHADY

-538 AEEGSFEEIS
+538 AEEGNFEEIN
-548 KGELFSG
+548 KGELFSS
-555 IYKYQRELEMW
+555 IYRYQRELEMW
-566 GLNEEINWIQ
+566 GLNEEIN
-576 KFNRKTP
+576 
-583 ISCGW
+583 
-588 SKVTNV
+588 
-594 FCHIFWRKW
+594 
-603 THICDHVAITRLI
+603 
-616 LPK
+616 

>member
-1 MFNKKLFNELKSE
+1 MFNKKLFNELRSE
-14 KVQILKLLLIK
+14 KIQILKLLLIK
-25 ILQMT
+25 IIQMA

-41 SIEALISSSFSG
+41 SIESVINANFSG
-53 SKFILF
+53 LKYIIL
-59 MLLIMGLN
+59 MLLIIGLN
-67 IFLIKIEAGIS
+67 IFLIKIESSIS
-78 YKASYR
+78 YNASYR
-84 IKNNLR
+84 IKNTLR
-90 ERLMKKVFS
+90 ERLINKVFS
-99 FKMEYGSKVSI
+99 FKMEYGSKISI

-137 ALIGPVILF
+137 SLIGPVILF
-146 CILSFLNFKIAIIML
+146 IILSFLNLKIAITMFL
-161 LLIPLIPIAIMMVQK
+161 LVPLIPIAIIMVQK
-176 LAKKVVKTYWKSYT
+176 IAKKVVKNYWKSYT

-196 IDFLYGLTSLEVFNA
+196 IDFLYGLTNLEVFNA
-211 DEDYNDLLNEKAED
+211 DEAYNNLLNEKAED
-225 FRVKTMKLLMMQLN
+225 FRIKTMKVLMMQLN

-262 YSKGQLSI
+262 YSKGQLSV
-270 FAAFSFILL
+270 FVAFSFILL

-308 EILDLES
+308 EILEIES
-315 IEDFKNLIQDEK
+315 IEDFKDVIKDKE

-364 GCGKSTLAKLVGGF
+364 GCGKSTLAKLVGGL

-418 YNLKMANKNADDDK
+418 YNLKIANKNADDDK
-432 LRQVLEE
+432 LIEVLEE

-473 GRALLKEPKILILD
+473 GRVLLKEPKILILD

-555 IYKYQRELEMW
+555 IYRYQRELEMW
-566 GLNEEINWIQ
+566 GLNEEIN
-576 KFNRKTP
+576 
-583 ISCGW
+583 
-588 SKVTNV
+588 
-594 FCHIFWRKW
+594 
-603 THICDHVAITRLI
+603 
-616 LPK
+616 

>member
-14 KVQILKLLLIK
+14 KLQILKLLLIK

-59 MLLIMGLN
+59 MLLLIGLN
-67 IFLIKIEAGIS
+67 IFLIKIEASIS

-137 ALIGPVILF
+137 SLIGPLILF

-262 YSKGQLSI
+262 YSRGQLSV

-315 IEDFKNLIQDEK
+315 IEDFKNIIQDEK

-432 LRQVLEE
+432 LIEVLEE

-493 DKESEDLILNLI
+493 DKESEDLILDLI

-555 IYKYQRELEMW
+555 IYRYQRELEMW
-566 GLNEEINWIQ
+566 DLNEEINWI
-576 KFNRKTP
+576 
-583 ISCGW
+583 
-588 SKVTNV
+588 
-594 FCHIFWRKW
+594 
-603 THICDHVAITRLI
+603 
-616 LPK
+616 

>member
-14 KVQILKLLLIK
+14 KIQILKLLLIK
-25 ILQMT
+25 IIQMT

-59 MLLIMGLN
+59 MLLLIGLN
-67 IFLIKIEAGIS
+67 IFLIKIEASIS

-137 ALIGPVILF
+137 SLIGPLILF

-161 LLIPLIPIAIMMVQK
+161 LLIPLIPLAIMMVQK

-262 YSKGQLSI
+262 YSRGQLSV

-308 EILDLES
+308 EILEIES
-315 IEDFKNLIQDEK
+315 IEDFEDLLKDEK

-334 LNFSYGEKEILKD
+334 LSFSYGEKEVLKD

-395 NDSLNENIMLVDNNP
+395 NDSLNENIMLVDNTP

-432 LRQVLEE
+432 LRKVLEE

-473 GRALLKEPKILILD
+473 GRALLKGPKILILD

-555 IYKYQRELEMW
+555 IYRYQRELEMW
-566 GLNEEINWIQ
+566 GLNEEINWI
-576 KFNRKTP
+576 
-583 ISCGW
+583 
-588 SKVTNV
+588 
-594 FCHIFWRKW
+594 
-603 THICDHVAITRLI
+603 
-616 LPK
+616 

>member
-1 MFNKKLFNELKSE
+1 MFNKKLFNELRSE
-14 KVQILKLLLIK
+14 KIQILKLLLIK
-25 ILQMT
+25 IIQMA

-41 SIEALISSSFSG
+41 SIESVINANFSG
-53 SKFILF
+53 LKYIIL
-59 MLLIMGLN
+59 MLLIIGLN
-67 IFLIKIEAGIS
+67 IFLIKIEASIS

-84 IKNNLR
+84 IKNTLR

-99 FKMEYGSKVSI
+99 FKMEYGSKISI

-137 ALIGPVILF
+137 SLIGPLILF
-146 CILSFLNFKIAIIML
+146 FILSFLNFKIAIIML

-262 YSKGQLSI
+262 YSKGQISV
-270 FAAFSFILL
+270 FTAFSFILL

-308 EILDLES
+308 KILEIES
-315 IEDFKNLIQDEK
+315 IEDFKDVIKEEK
-327 VDVEVKN
+327 VDVEIRN
-334 LNFSYGEKEILKD
+334 LNFSYKEKEVLKD

-364 GCGKSTLAKLVGGF
+364 GCGKSTLAKLVAGL

-418 YNLKMANKNADDDK
+418 YNLKIANKNADDDK
-432 LRQVLEE
+432 LIEVLEE

-473 GRALLKEPKILILD
+473 GRVLLKEPKILILD

-555 IYKYQRELEMW
+555 IYRYQRELEMW
-566 GLNEEINWIQ
+566 GLNEEINWI
-576 KFNRKTP
+576 
-583 ISCGW
+583 
-588 SKVTNV
+588 
-594 FCHIFWRKW
+594 
-603 THICDHVAITRLI
+603 
-616 LPK
+616 

>member
-14 KVQILKLLLIK
+14 KIQILKLLLIK
-25 ILQMT
+25 IIQMT

-137 ALIGPVILF
+137 ALIGPVILC

-432 LRQVLEE
+432 LRKVLEE

-566 GLNEEINWIQ
+566 GLNEEIN
-576 KFNRKTP
+576 
-583 ISCGW
+583 
-588 SKVTNV
+588 
-594 FCHIFWRKW
+594 
-603 THICDHVAITRLI
+603 
-616 LPK
+616 